1 MVAHMRIRPDILR
14 TYQSIHTWTGI
25 TTGLLL
31 FIAFFAGAITM
42 FKPQIE
48 QWATP
53 PAQAL
58 QQVPTEL
65 LDSLIQTAIN
75 NSEKAKDGFII
86 SFNDN
91 DSPIKWYEK
100 GGGRGLRLDDHLR
113 HASFNDD
120 GDWVSQASSTNE
132 LGTLIDQ
139 LHRTAGIIGKIGHED
154 LGVLMLG
161 IAAVLY
167 FLALISGIIVLMPT
181 LVKNLFAL
189 RQHKG
194 VNRFWLDSHN
204 LVGVISLPFHLI
216 IAWTVVV
223 FAFHDLF
230 YGGLSIL
237 YGDKPLFE
245 PRERSTIEYSVS
257 QLHSIDSYIAEV
269 TPIAEGYQITS
280 MEFSKLNST
289 SPSLAVEL
297 QSNGRMMRGG
307 YSDFVYMHPYT
318 MEVQYN
324 TISQVEEGLY
334 GPIVN
339 SIFALHFGNYA
350 GSFGRWIYFSL
361 GLLGAFLFYSGNLL
375 WLEKR
380 RQKQAAQR
388 KATKIMASLTI
399 GVCLGSMLGVAVAM
413 LATKWLY
420 LLSEQINSY
429 YLSCYYI
436 AFFAALA
443 YSFVRG
449 AALAAISLLRLL
461 SLCCLLIPVTSLVA
475 LLLPHLAIWTA
486 ADIASL
492 TIEAISLIFALLF
505 YIAAKKAHHRA
516 YFGEPDSIWAVTHQ
530 QNELKPQ
537 QNGNTQV
544 LP

>member
-1 MVAHMRIRPDILR
+1 MRIRADILR

-31 FIAFFAGAITM
+31 FIAFFAGALTM

-53 PAQAL
+53 PTQTL
-58 QQVPTEL
+58 QQVPITQ
-65 LDSLIQTAIN
+65 LDKLIQAAIN

-86 SFNDN
+86 SFNDD

-113 HASFNDD
+113 HASFNEN
-120 GDWVSQASSTNE
+120 GEWFSQASSTNE
-132 LGTLIDQ
+132 LGTLVDQ
-139 LHRTAGIIGKIGHED
+139 LHRTAGIIGNIGHED
-154 LGVLMLG
+154 LGVLILG
-161 IAAVLY
+161 LAAALY
-167 FLALISGIIVLMPT
+167 FLALISGVIVLLPT

-204 LVGVISLPFHLI
+204 LVGVVSLPFHLI

-223 FAFHDLF
+223 FAFHDMF

-269 TPIAEGYQITS
+269 TPLAEGYQIAS
-280 MEFSKLNST
+280 MEFSQLNST

-297 QSNGRMMRGG
+297 QASGKIMRGG
-307 YSDFVYMHPYT
+307 YSDFIYMHPYT
-318 MEVQYN
+318 LAVQYN
-324 TISQVEEGLY
+324 TISQIEEGLY
-334 GPIVN
+334 GPVVN
-339 SIFALHFGNYA
+339 SLFALHFGNYA
-350 GSFGRWIYFSL
+350 GSFGRWLYFAL

-399 GVCLGSMLGVAVAM
+399 GVCLGSMLGVAVSM

-443 YSFVRG
+443 YSFARG
-449 AALAAISLLRLL
+449 AAVAAISLLRLL
-461 SLCCLLIPVTSLVA
+461 AICCLLIPVTSLIA
-475 LLLPHLAIWTA
+475 LLLPQLAIWTA
-486 ADIASL
+486 TDLASI

-505 YIAAKKAHHRA
+505 FIAANKAHHRA
-516 YFGEPDSIWAVTHQ
+516 YFGEADSIWAVAHQ
-530 QNELKPQ
+530 QSDIGLQQ
-537 QNGNTQV
+537 QNSDAQV

>member
-1 MVAHMRIRPDILR
+1 MVVQVRIRPDILR

-25 TTGLLL
+25 TAGLLL
-31 FIAFFAGAITM
+31 FIGFFAGALTM

-53 PAQAL
+53 PAQTL
-58 QQVPTEL
+58 QQVPSTQ
-65 LDSLIQTAIN
+65 LDNLIQAAISQ
-75 NSEKAKDGFII
+75 SEKAKDGFII
-86 SFNDN
+86 SFNSN

-113 HASFNDD
+113 HASFNDE
-120 GDWVSQASSTNE
+120 GDWISQASSTNE

-139 LHRTAGIIGKIGHED
+139 LHRTAGIIGNIGHED
-154 LGVLMLG
+154 LGVLILG
-161 IAAVLY
+161 LAATLY
-167 FLALISGIIVLMPT
+167 FLALISGIIVLLPT

-204 LVGVISLPFHLI
+204 LVGVMSLPFHLI

-223 FAFHDLF
+223 FAFHDMF

-245 PRERSTIEYSVS
+245 PRERSTIEYSVN
-257 QLHSIDSYIAEV
+257 QLHSIDSYIAAV
-269 TPIAEGYQITS
+269 TPISEGYQIAS
-280 MEFSKLNST
+280 MEFSQLNST

-297 QSNGRMMRGG
+297 QSNGRMLRGG
-307 YSDFVYMHPYT
+307 YSDFIYMHPYT
-318 MEVQYN
+318 MAVQYN
-324 TISQVEEGLY
+324 TINQVEEGLY
-334 GPIVN
+334 GPVVN
-339 SIFALHFGNYA
+339 SLFALHFGNYA

-380 RQKQAAQR
+380 RQKQAEQT
-388 KATKIMASLTI
+388 KATKFMAALTI
-399 GVCLGSMLGVAVAM
+399 GVCLGSMLGVVVSM

-420 LLSEQINSY
+420 LLSEQINNY
-429 YLSCYYI
+429 YLSCYYV
-436 AFFAALA
+436 AFFTALA
-443 YSFVRG
+443 YSFIKG

-461 SLCCLLIPVTSLVA
+461 ALCCLLIPITSVIA
-475 LLLPHLAIWTA
+475 LLLPQLAIWTA
-486 ADIASL
+486 TDLASI
-492 TIEAISLIFALLF
+492 TIEAIALLFALLF
-505 YIAAKKAHHRA
+505 YIAAKKAQHRA
-516 YFGEPDSIWAVTHQ
+516 YFGEPDSIWAAPHQ
-530 QNELKPQ
+530 QNETVAISIK
-537 QNGNTQV
+537 V
-544 LP
+544 